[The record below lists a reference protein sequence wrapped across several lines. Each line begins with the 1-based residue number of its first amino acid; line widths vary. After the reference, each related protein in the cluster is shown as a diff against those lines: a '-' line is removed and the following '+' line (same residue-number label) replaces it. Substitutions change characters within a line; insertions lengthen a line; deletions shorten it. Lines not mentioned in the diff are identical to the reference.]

1 MIILHCI
8 IFSALKIG
16 EGISLSVY
24 LFQDLS
30 FFILV
35 GNSMKVSP
43 GAVARFLTHHKL
55 LLTLECDNM
64 RAVSYHMTL
73 RLKYSSHWFQV
84 LVCLGAMGLAGTYQ
98 SNLRKMV
105 LESCRE
111 DTERL
116 LEEVIDCFP
125 LLEALSFNNSDL
137 NLILLSPVSRPEGN
151 ILQSYG
157 IKIRLERFIKS
168 CGLSTKTIH
177 WVEVH
182 I

>member
-1 MIILHCI
+1 
-8 IFSALKIG
+8 
-16 EGISLSVY
+16 
-24 LFQDLS
+24 
-30 FFILV
+30 
-35 GNSMKVSP
+35 MKVSP

-64 RAVSYHMTL
+64 RAVSYHVTW

-177 WVEVH
+177 WVEVQK
-182 I
+182 ISID